1 MHACA
6 WGYLGVHS
14 AELIFF
20 VHFAVRYQILT
31 KHQHI
36 AQPEIY
42 VYLYIHSL
50 VSALEVLHIPL
61 LYPLKIFIQSIYAIV

>member
-1 MHACA
+1 MQVCA

-14 AELIFF
+14 AEQNFV

-31 KHQHI
+31 KHLNI
-36 AQPEIY
+36 AQPKIY
-42 VYLYIHSL
+42 VYLYIHSFL
-50 VSALEVLHIPL
+50 SALEVLHIPL